1 MLFVPVK
8 LLENKK
14 VRATLCELHG
24 LPYVIPSEELLYLL
38 END

>member
-24 LPYVIPSEELLYLL
+24 LSVRMIKLGLLHLL